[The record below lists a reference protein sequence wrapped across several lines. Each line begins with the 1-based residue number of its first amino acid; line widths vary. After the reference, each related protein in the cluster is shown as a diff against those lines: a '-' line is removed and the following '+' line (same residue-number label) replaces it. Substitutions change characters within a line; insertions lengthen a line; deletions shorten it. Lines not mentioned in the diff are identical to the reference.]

1 MKGHFMFIVETVMT
15 HFSKFVG
22 LRTKPTIMLAPDGYA
37 KQVSL
42 PTFSFLL
49 CINILTPLLH

>member
-1 MKGHFMFIVETVMT
+1 MFIVETVMT